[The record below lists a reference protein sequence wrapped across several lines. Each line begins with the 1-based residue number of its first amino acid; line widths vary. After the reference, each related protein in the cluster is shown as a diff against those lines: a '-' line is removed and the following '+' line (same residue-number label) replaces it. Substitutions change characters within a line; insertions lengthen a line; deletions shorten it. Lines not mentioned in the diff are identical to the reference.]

1 MTVVKECVKRVSYET
16 KLTVA
21 GTVLEFHQIHYS
33 LQCEA
38 PLGVKVK
45 KPFKLWG
52 LREGNFSAAKNKVA
66 V

>member
-1 MTVVKECVKRVSYET
+1 MTVVKESIKRVSKET

-21 GTVLEFHQIHYS
+21 GTVLEFHQIPYS

-45 KPFKLWG
+45 KPFKLWE
-52 LREGNFSAAKNKVA
+52 LREDNFSAAKNRAA